1 MEGKVGSKRSAP
13 SRDLGKAEMAG
24 HHSRVVVKFHDHIEI
39 PYRDG
44 LEGQLEK
51 LQIGPWDRLAESFPG
66 ITLRRLYTALEPDKI
81 RALVDRAREL
91 DRTYQP
97 PNLLTYFLVDCPP
110 GCEPEA
116 LAKTLLAWPTVQ
128 KAYAASPAGDPTVN
142 DADDPLSPNQLY
154 LDPAPT
160 GIDAH
165 YAWGFTGGDGQ
176 GQNVIDLEQGWTV
189 GHEDLA
195 CHGASVLFGTVMNGS
210 RYHGTAVLGEICAC
224 DNTLDCV
231 GIAPHVAS
239 VNVVS
244 YSGVLGN
251 IPNAVLAA
259 LAALTFGDTLLI
271 EVQLVDAPFGRPIET
286 DDANFDSLRLA
297 TALGIIVVEAGGNG
311 AVDLDAYTNGAG
323 LHILQRGHADFRES
337 GAIIVGSC
345 TAATPHARWTSS
357 SYGSRIDCYGWGE
370 QIDTITSDSSGS
382 TTATTTT
389 FGGTS
394 GASPMIVG
402 AALVV
407 QGVAEANLG
416 YRFAPYQM
424 RALLSDPANGTASA
438 NPVADRIGVM
448 PDLRAIIMSNA
459 IGLAPDLYLRDN
471 IGDTGDPHSGSISS
485 SPDIIL
491 VPATV
496 PDPQAAYGEGSGT
509 ENSTTLG
516 DTVHPTHDNFIY
528 VRARNRGGSAAT
540 GVTARIHWSPAAS
553 LVTPDLWTEIGSA
566 TFPTVPAGDVLTVS
580 NALTWYQAD
589 LPAAGHYCFVGLVG
603 NDHDPAPN
611 PSDFTDWDT
620 FCRFI
625 RENNNVTW
633 RNFNVASTDPSEGA
647 DPSGFVALPF
657 LIGGPL
663 DAAREMRVEVGARL
677 PAGSKVMLEV
687 PLFLR
692 ALAGGRAGAVT
703 DKKRNVLRLPANP
716 HGKIG
721 FGPVLLGAKLRAQAR
736 LLVSIP
742 KELRGN
748 EYEVHVRQVYRE
760 QEVGRVTWRLVP
772 KARMK
777 QG

>member
-1 MEGKVGSKRSAP
+1 MENSQAKRP
-13 SRDLGKAEMAG
+13 VPLRDVKGEDRG
-24 HHSRVVVKFHDHIEI
+24 GDRRRVVVKFHDHVEI

-44 LEGQLEK
+44 IEGELEK
-51 LQIGPWDRLAESFPG
+51 LKIGPWDRLAHEFPG
-66 ITLRRLYTALEPDKI
+66 ATFQRLFTAMAPDKI
-81 RALVDRAREL
+81 RALMDRAREL
-91 DRTYQP
+91 DRTYEP

-110 GCEPEA
+110 GCEPQA
-116 LAKTLLAWPTVQ
+116 LAKALRAWPAVQ
-128 KAYAASPAGDPTVN
+128 NAYVPSPAGDPTVN

-160 GIDAH
+160 GLDAH
-165 YAWGFTGGDGQ
+165 YAWGFLGGDGQ
-176 GQNVIDLEQGWTV
+176 GQNVIDLEQGWTLN
-189 GHEDLA
+189 HEDLA
-195 CHGASVLFGTVMNGS
+195 AHGASVLFGAVVNGS

-244 YSGVLGN
+244 HSGVLGN

-259 LAALTFGDTLLI
+259 LGSLTFGDTLLI
-271 EVQLVDAPFGRPIET
+271 EVQLIDAPFGRPIET

-297 TALGIIVVEAGGNG
+297 TALGIIVVEAAGNG
-311 AVDLDAYTNGAG
+311 VVDLDAYTNGAG
-323 LHILQRGHADFRES
+323 LHILQRGHADFRDS
-337 GAIIVGSC
+337 GAIVVGSC

-370 QIDTITSDSSGS
+370 QIDSLSSDAAGS

-407 QGVAEANLG
+407 QGIAEANLG
-416 YRFAPYQM
+416 YRLAPYQM

-438 NPVADRIGVM
+438 NPVTDRIGVM

-459 IGLAPDLYLRDN
+459 IGLAPDVYLRDN
-471 IGDTGDPHSGSISS
+471 VADTGDPHSGSISS

-509 ENSTTLG
+509 EGSNTLG
-516 DTVHPTHDNFIY
+516 DTVHPTHDNYIY
-528 VRARNRGGSAAT
+528 VRARNRGGTAAT
-540 GVTARIHWSPAAS
+540 GVAAKIYWSPAAS
-553 LVTPDLWTEIGSA
+553 LVTPDLWTEIGTA

-580 NALTWYQAD
+580 AALTWLQAD
-589 LPAAGHYCFVGLVG
+589 LPAAGHYCFVGLIG
-603 NDHDPAPN
+603 NDLDPAPN

-633 RNFNVASTDPSEGA
+633 RNFNVASSDPSDGA

-657 LIGGPL
+657 LVGGPP
-663 DAAREMRVEVGARL
+663 DAAREMRVEVMSRL
-677 PAGSKVMLEV
+677 PAGSRVLLEL

-692 ALAGGRAGAVT
+692 GLAGHRAAPVVDG
-703 DKKRNVLRLPANP
+703 KRKTIRLVANP
-716 HGKIG
+716 HGRVT

-742 KELRGN
+742 KELRAN
-748 EYEVHVRQVYRE
+748 EYELYVRQLYRE

-772 KARMK
+772 KSRMK